1 MNNKILFFV
10 LFIWTIFAH
19 IPAQSQTTV
28 QGNFTFEGIERSYLL
43 YVPASYSAQ
52 SAAPLLLNLHG
63 YGSNMNEQ
71 MQYGEFRPI
80 ADTAGFLLVVPNG
93 TPDFNNTMHWNT
105 FGTSNVNDV
114 GFLSALMDT
123 ISMHYNVDPHRLY
136 STGMSNGGFMSYSL
150 ACFLNNRMA
159 AIASVTGTMTT
170 ANFMSCIPTRPV
182 PVMQIHGTA
191 DGTVPYNGNAFF
203 LSVPTILTHWIDVNN
218 CNATPEVTLLPD
230 VNTADGC
237 TAEHYLYSGGDAGS
251 TVEHYKIIGGGH
263 SWPGAPLNINV
274 TNMDFNASAVIWQ
287 FLRKYNL
294 SGLLSI
300 SDEFAEVGVVVGP
313 NPAQGTLTI
322 RSEKESLS
330 EVKVFDAQG
339 RLLQHIKAGT
349 NDLQLDLKQKGFLF
363 IQVSTKTGSKV
374 FKVVNA

>member
-52 SAAPLLLNLHG
+52 SAAPLLLNLHN

-182 PVMQIHGTA
+182 PVMQM
-191 DGTVPYNGNAFF
+191 D
-203 LSVPTILTHWIDVNN
+203 TI
-218 CNATPEVTLLPD
+218 
-230 VNTADGC
+230 
-237 TAEHYLYSGGDAGS
+237 
-251 TVEHYKIIGGGH
+251 
-263 SWPGAPLNINV
+263 
-274 TNMDFNASAVIWQ
+274 
-287 FLRKYNL
+287 
-294 SGLLSI
+294 
-300 SDEFAEVGVVVGP
+300 
-313 NPAQGTLTI
+313 
-322 RSEKESLS
+322 
-330 EVKVFDAQG
+330 
-339 RLLQHIKAGT
+339 
-349 NDLQLDLKQKGFLF
+349 
-363 IQVSTKTGSKV
+363 TGI
-374 FKVVNA
+374 A